1 MGETV
6 ASALIKPK
14 RGHSCVERGNPANRH
29 GRASGRGQL
38 GELPLRGH
46 HDLGVGCRRG
56 AKAHDRFEVA
66 ASRPPLPKQAVCRPA
81 SQQGAPVARLT
92 CEKSVKR
99 GDRRIERLAC
109 EIRAA
114 EEDTVFPRSGRELD
128 RLLEGPD
135 CISGTRTGLVRQP
148 EIAVDQRILGRQGCG
163 ALEDRDRRIRRA
175 VTQQRN
181 AGRLTDGSR

>member
-1 MGETV
+1 M
-6 ASALIKPK
+6 
-14 RGHSCVERGNPANRH
+14 
-29 GRASGRGQL
+29 
-38 GELPLRGH
+38 RGH

-92 CEKSVKR
+92 CEKNVKR

-181 AGRLTDGSR
+181 AEIVLIVEVIGHQPSRRPKRWNGLLRIPPVEVC